1 MSRLT
6 CSNNV
11 TCNVTSNVTFN
22 VTWLHYI
29 T

>member
-1 MSRLT
+1 MSRLA
-6 CSNNV
+6 CCNNV
-11 TCNVTSNVTFN
+11 TFNVTSYVTFN

>member
-6 CSNNV
+6 CCNNV
-11 TCNVTSNVTFN
+11 TCNVTWNVTFN